1 MLKKDY
7 KAIDEAIKLERE
19 SGHIFCDFD
28 DYQHDLEEV
37 ADMIEVEMVED
48 EEENLVFKN
57 AKDEARVKEALDYYY
72 QQHN

>member
-1 MLKKDY
+1 MFKKDY
-7 KAIDEAIKLERE
+7 NAVDKAIKLERE
-19 SGHIFCDFD
+19 SGHLFCDFD

-37 ADMIEVEMVED
+37 AEMLDVEMVED

-72 QQHN
+72 NHHN